1 MAAISVLDSTMAY
14 NSCGAGTPFVLIHG
28 NPTSSHLWRKIL
40 PDIGNLGHALAPDL
54 IGMGASGK
62 PAIDYGFLDSAR
74 YLDAWFDEMK
84 IDDVVLVGHDW
95 GGALALDWAARHP
108 DRVRGVAF
116 FETILRPMTWDEHFP
131 GDARARVEA
140 LRAPG
145 TGETKVLDENFFLE
159 IALHRTVLGALPET
173 DADAYRAPYPSP
185 ESRRPLLAWP
195 RSFPI
200 EGTPAEVT
208 ARVSAYSQW
217 LATSSEVPKLLLT
230 FSGPAE
236 LLMIGPDEVAWCR
249 SNITNLEVIQCGPA
263 GHLAPE
269 DQPGAITAALTEW
282 TQRHRLS
289 PRVT

>member
-1 MAAISVLDSTMAY
+1 
-14 NSCGAGTPFVLIHG
+14 
-28 NPTSSHLWRKIL
+28 
-40 PDIGNLGHALAPDL
+40 
-54 IGMGASGK
+54 
-62 PAIDYGFLDSAR
+62 
-74 YLDAWFDEMK
+74 
-84 IDDVVLVGHDW
+84 
-95 GGALALDWAARHP
+95 
-108 DRVRGVAF
+108 
-116 FETILRPMTWDEHFP
+116 
-131 GDARARVEA
+131 
-140 LRAPG
+140 
-145 TGETKVLDENFFLE
+145 
-159 IALHRTVLGALPET
+159 T

-269 DQPGAITAALTEW
+269 DQPGAITAA
-282 TQRHRLS
+282 
-289 PRVT
+289 